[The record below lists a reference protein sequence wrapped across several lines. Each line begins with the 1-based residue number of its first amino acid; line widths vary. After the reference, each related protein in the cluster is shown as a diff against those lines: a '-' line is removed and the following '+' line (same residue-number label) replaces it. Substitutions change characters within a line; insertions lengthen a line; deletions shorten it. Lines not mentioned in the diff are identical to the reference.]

1 MKTLLR
7 AAACAAAIGVANM
20 AGGAAAADAE
30 AGREEYLG
38 LCIKCHGLLKNDPDS
53 WTPHNLASPAIASP
67 QGPPLVDVFGRPA
80 GIIDFYRYSRAFRAA
95 LENPW
100 EWDADALDYWV
111 ADSQAFISGS
121 TMFVKLPDDTARAN
135 LVAYLEKYAPWIPDA
150 AETE

>member
-1 MKTLLR
+1 M
-7 AAACAAAIGVANM
+7 
-20 AGGAAAADAE
+20 
-30 AGREEYLG
+30 
-38 LCIKCHGLLKNDPDS
+38 
-53 WTPHNLASPAIASP
+53 
-67 QGPPLVDVFGRPA
+67 FGRPA

-135 LVAYLEKYAPWIPDA
+135 LVAYLEKYAPWIPGA
-150 AETE
+150 AEAE